1 MSDLVI
7 EVENLTKHYG
17 DITAVDDVSL
27 QVEAGTIFGLV
38 GPNGAGKSTAIEC
51 IEGLR
56 TPSDGS
62 VQVLG
67 RPPRQHRREL
77 FREIGVLPQHN
88 ELLPSRLRVG
98 EAVDLW
104 RSFHDTPLS
113 KDETLALC
121 GLGERQKA
129 RTSRLSGGQ
138 RRRLMIALAQVGRP
152 RLLILDEPSSG
163 LDPVAR
169 YNIWRN
175 LNAFKEQGGTILVST
190 HYMDEA
196 EEHCD
201 QLCLLDHGRIQ
212 VLGNPR
218 RLMEERRMRI
228 LVKVPHTPDLDRD
241 RLLAL
246 DHAHQVEQVE
256 NEWFVFGATDQMYG
270 ELKQLTHREFLEM
283 RPARL
288 EDLYLMTTGRAY
300 RTGVE

>member
-1 MSDLVI
+1 VSDLVI
-7 EVENLTKHYG
+7 EVANLVKHYG
-17 DITAVDDVSL
+17 DITAVADVSL
-27 QVEAGTIFGLV
+27 RVEAGTIFGLV
-38 GPNGAGKSTAIEC
+38 GPNGAGKSTTIEC

-56 TPSDGS
+56 TPSSGA

-67 RPPRQHRREL
+67 RLPRQHRREL

-98 EAVDLW
+98 EVVDLW
-104 RSFHDTPLS
+104 RSFHDNPLS

-175 LNAFKEQGGTILVST
+175 LNAFKDQGGTILVST

-196 EEHCD
+196 EENCD

-218 RLMEERRMRI
+218 RLMEERRMRV
-228 LVKVPHTPDLDRD
+228 LVKVPDAPGLDRES
-241 RLLAL
+241 LVAL
-246 DHAHQVEQVE
+246 DHAYQVEQVE
-256 NEWFVFGATDQMYG
+256 DEWFVFGATDRLYG
-270 ELKQLTHREFLEM
+270 ELKQLTGQEFLEM

-300 RTGVE
+300 RTGVD